1 MDMEPLKRIFL
12 SLILLS
18 SFSFTASVHAQVDD
32 FSPYSIY
39 GIGEWQ
45 RPFSQHGS
53 VLGQSGA
60 ALRDSMS
67 LNFLNPASISAVDLT
82 TLQVGAELNSGQRN
96 IIGAPYSFGN
106 LYVNHFSI
114 GFPIFR
120 KSRFLKYSMALN
132 FSPFSQIGYS
142 MRDSSSLM
150 SNGDT
155 IPVERA
161 FNGSGGWNR
170 LSWHHGIQLFNRLSL
185 GAAFHYTFGSLTR
198 DRNLILPGNQGFF
211 STRNREEVEA
221 GSFSYDLGI
230 QQQIRLPF
238 KRIYTNE
245 KGGKDTLRKNH
256 ELILG
261 ISVQPGVPI
270 VASRTQIGMQYV
282 AGAYNIVGDTIQ
294 LNKELDAKVAM
305 PNTLRAGFQWSNPGK
320 WLCVADG
327 HYTTGSDFRYFNDPT
342 SIYADAWGLG
352 IGMQAQ
358 PGNWKLKNKGN
369 LFSKNLIARLGFHYQ
384 KNSFQPESLPT
395 SEFGMGI
402 GLGLP
407 FNHGFRRGRNMGQS
421 RYLGSYL
428 NLGTQFIWMNSSAPG
443 TYQEFFVR
451 VTLGISLRDWWFD
464 QPRFN

>member
-1 MDMEPLKRIFL
+1 M
-12 SLILLS
+12 
-18 SFSFTASVHAQVDD
+18 
-32 FSPYSIY
+32 
-39 GIGEWQ
+39 
-45 RPFSQHGS
+45 
-53 VLGQSGA
+53 
-60 ALRDSMS
+60 
-67 LNFLNPASISAVDLT
+67 
-82 TLQVGAELNSGQRN
+82 
-96 IIGAPYSFGN
+96 
-106 LYVNHFSI
+106 
-114 GFPIFR
+114 
-120 KSRFLKYSMALN
+120 
-132 FSPFSQIGYS
+132 
-142 MRDSSSLM
+142 
-150 SNGDT
+150 
-155 IPVERA
+155 
-161 FNGSGGWNR
+161 
-170 LSWHHGIQLFNRLSL
+170 
-185 GAAFHYTFGSLTR
+185 
-198 DRNLILPGNQGFF
+198 
-211 STRNREEVEA
+211 
-221 GSFSYDLGI
+221 
-230 QQQIRLPF
+230 
-238 KRIYTNE
+238 
-245 KGGKDTLRKNH
+245 
-256 ELILG
+256 
-261 ISVQPGVPI
+261 
-270 VASRTQIGMQYV
+270 ASRTQIGMQYV

-352 IGMQAQ
+352 IGVQAQ

-428 NLGTQFIWMNSSAPG
+428 NLGTQFIWMNSTAPG